1 MPLARFVRVIAA
13 FAVGRPHES
22 NTNHGRRDAMRM
34 NQRFAVYGM
43 AAALCFSVGTLA
55 AQDTTKTDSGNTGR
69 RNRGNFDPAQFQQRM
84 MDNIKTRLAFTND
97 TEWAA
102 VQPLVQKVMD
112 ARRDSMTQGGGF
124 GRMGGRG
131 AGNGGDN
138 AAQGA
143 DARPNA
149 PKPLP
154 EAEALQKLVDDKVP
168 AAEIKTALEKYRA
181 ARKDR
186 DAKLTAAQ
194 DALRKVLTV
203 RQEAEA
209 ALLGLVP

>member
-1 MPLARFVRVIAA
+1 
-13 FAVGRPHES
+13 
-22 NTNHGRRDAMRM
+22 
-34 NQRFAVYGM
+34 
-43 AAALCFSVGTLA
+43 
-55 AQDTTKTDSGNTGR
+55 
-69 RNRGNFDPAQFQQRM
+69 M

-112 ARRDSMTQGGGF
+112 ARRDTMTQGGGF

-131 AGNGGDN
+131 AGGGDN
-138 AAQGA
+138 AAPGA
-143 DARPNA
+143 DARANA
-149 PKPLP
+149 FKPLP

-168 AAEIKTALEKYRA
+168 AAEIKTALEKYRT
-181 ARKDR
+181 ARKDKE
-186 DAKLTAAQ
+186 AKLAAAQ